1 MGFTISIWCLIIHWI
16 NLFQFFYYVYL
27 SSQFANFLI
36 IYKRNNEHNFWHFCR
51 YTFYACLVWVNEND
65 IVCYDLLII
74 SSFAVVCKAS
84 TLEQRGLIFF
94 FFFVFP
100 NVFSKLM
107 FWASVFFGAFK
118 HFCCLPLY
126 RSNCHSE
133 IKCFASFLS
142 SETLSFKIGRN
153 SL

>member
-27 SSQFANFLI
+27 SSQFVNVLI
-36 IYKRNNEHNFWHFCR
+36 IYKRKNEHNFWHFCR

-65 IVCYDLLII
+65 IVRYDLLII
-74 SSFAVVCKAS
+74 SSFTVACKAS
-84 TLEQRGLIFF
+84 TLEKRGFF

-107 FWASVFFGAFK
+107 FWTSVFFVVFK
-118 HFCCLPLY
+118 HFCCLY
-126 RSNCHSE
+126 RSNCYSK

>member
-27 SSQFANFLI
+27 SSQFVNVLI
-36 IYKRNNEHNFWHFCR
+36 IYKRKNEHNFWHFCR

-107 FWASVFFGAFK
+107 FWTSVFFGAFK